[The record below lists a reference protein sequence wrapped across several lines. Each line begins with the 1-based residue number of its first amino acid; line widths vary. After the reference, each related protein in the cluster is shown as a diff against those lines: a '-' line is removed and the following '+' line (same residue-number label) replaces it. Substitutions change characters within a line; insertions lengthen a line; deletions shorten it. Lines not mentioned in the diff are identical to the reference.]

1 MMLHLKDSTGLP
13 TGVEGMEEDCAPPPL
28 LGGSSSKFGGG
39 TGGGLSQDMGGA
51 LEGSQEM
58 GKYLVNSYTIACRLK
73 NVILLLR

>member
-13 TGVEGMEEDCAPPPL
+13 TGVEGMEEDCAPPPRREL
-28 LGGSSSKFGGG
+28 FKIWWGK
-39 TGGGLSQDMGGA
+39 GGGLSQDMGGA

>member
-1 MMLHLKDSTGLP
+1 MLHLKDSTGLP
-13 TGVEGMEEDCAPPPL
+13 TGVEGKEEDCAPPL

-39 TGGGLSQDMGGA
+39 KGGGLSQDMGGA

>member
-39 TGGGLSQDMGGA
+39 KGGVLAKTWGEHWKA
-51 LEGSQEM
+51 PKKWE
-58 GKYLVNSYTIACRLK
+58 NI
-73 NVILLLR
+73 

>member
-1 MMLHLKDSTGLP
+1 M
-13 TGVEGMEEDCAPPPL
+13 PPL

-39 TGGGLSQDMGGA
+39 KGGGLSQDMGGA

>member
-1 MMLHLKDSTGLP
+1 MLHLKDSTGLP
-13 TGVEGMEEDCAPPPL
+13 TGVEGMEEDCAPPPPPRREL
-28 LGGSSSKFGGG
+28 FKIWWGKG
-39 TGGGLSQDMGGA
+39 GGGLSQDMGGA